1 METTPEIGKDVVTVS
16 GDASAHEMAKRMQR
30 EGVGSVV
37 VLDSAGLPVG
47 IVTDRDLALRVV
59 VAGHDAISTTAKVVM
74 SQPLVSAQVGEPIEH
89 VIEKMAENGVRRL
102 PILEG
107 ERLSGIVS
115 LDDLLAHLAR
125 NLDDLGASV
134 SDAYSDV
141 RKQAR
146 RGAALEQIRSEAEAR
161 LHELRSQL
169 SRTGEQA
176 KEAVLREFDALRD
189 RIRRAMH

>member
-1 METTPEIGKDVVTVS
+1 METTPEIGTDVVTVS
-16 GDASAHEMAKRMQR
+16 GDTSACEVAKRMQR

-59 VAGHDAISTTAKVVM
+59 VAGHDAIHTMAAAVM
-74 SQPLVSAQVGEPIEH
+74 SQPLVSVQMGEPIER
-89 VIEKMAENGVRRL
+89 VIEKMAEHGIRRV

-107 ERLSGIVS
+107 DRLSGIVS
-115 LDDLLAHLAR
+115 LDDMLAHLAS

-134 SDAYSDV
+134 SDAYADV

-146 RGAALEQIRSEAEAR
+146 RGAALDQIRSEAEAR
-161 LHELRSQL
+161 LHDLRSQL

-176 KEAVLREFDALRD
+176 KEALLREFDALRD